1 MIKPIP
7 HCIINVPM
15 KINRLNEVSDLPAKL
30 VGKDK
35 ATAGWVSVSTIEVS
49 IYKVKCIAP
58 AFSPEIIIASNDK

>member
-15 KINRLNEVSDLPAKL
+15 KISRLNDVSDLPAKL

-35 ATAGWVSVSTIEVS
+35 ATAGCAIVNTIEVS
-49 IYKVKCIAP
+49 K
-58 AFSPEIIIASNDK
+58 

>member
-15 KINRLNEVSDLPAKL
+15 KIKRLNEVSDLPAKL

-35 ATAGWVSVSTIEVS
+35 ATAGCVSVKTIEVS
-49 IYKVKCIAP
+49 K
-58 AFSPEIIIASNDK
+58 

>member
-15 KINRLNEVSDLPAKL
+15 KIHRLNEVSDLPAKL

-35 ATAGWVSVSTIEVS
+35 ATAGCVSVNTIEVS
-49 IYKVKCIAP
+49 K
-58 AFSPEIIIASNDK
+58 